1 MALINRHGYQ
11 LFPERGSPEI
21 IHDPDWMYTSN
32 WSLSSSAVKE
42 YTFKQEDDMLG
53 SGNDFI
59 THAEIT
65 MKNGGKWDFKKVD
78 AVKNEMDEVFKYY

>member
-11 LFPERGSPEI
+11 LFPNKGSQEI
-21 IHDPDWMYTSN
+21 IHDPDWMYTPN
-32 WSLSSSAVKE
+32 WRGFSSAVKE
-42 YTFKQEDDMLG
+42 YTFKKEDDMLG

-65 MKNGGKWDFKKVD
+65 KEYGGKWDF
-78 AVKNEMDEVFKYY
+78 